1 MPTHALRTNAAN
13 REWFVDPRGVERRLQ
28 VTGHGDA
35 RTVVFSI
42 WRENACTGT
51 FQLPVEDTPHLIA
64 HLADCLAATM
74 REPRGGA
81 LAPASRSQ
89 KWRDRARDAVVQLRT
104 GLRRLLG

>member
-1 MPTHALRTNAAN
+1 MPTHALRTDAAN
-13 REWFVDPRGVERRLQ
+13 REWFVDPRGAERRLQ

-35 RTVVFSI
+35 HTVVFSI

-74 REPRGGA
+74 PEPRGDA
-81 LAPASRSQ
+81 HAVSRRSPVGPD
-89 KWRDRARDAVVQLRT
+89 RVGDAVARLRAR
-104 GLRRLLG
+104 LRRWRG